1 MEIKYNKEQ
10 EKKLF
15 EKTKAKNL
23 SKTVSFI
30 LTATL
35 LTIFTRRFT
44 DVNIYISIVLS
55 IISLILFFMAFDNF
69 LRYFLITSRKYV
81 VERKRIKD
89 IIKSKKE
96 DNKNMKIQVEGD
108 KKYYS
113 VNLGKLE
120 MGNEVDMIYSKDKK
134 DVMMIIKKI

>member
-96 DNKNMKIQVEGD
+96 NNKNMKIQVEGD

-120 MGNEVDMIYSKDKK
+120 IGNEVDMIYSKDKK